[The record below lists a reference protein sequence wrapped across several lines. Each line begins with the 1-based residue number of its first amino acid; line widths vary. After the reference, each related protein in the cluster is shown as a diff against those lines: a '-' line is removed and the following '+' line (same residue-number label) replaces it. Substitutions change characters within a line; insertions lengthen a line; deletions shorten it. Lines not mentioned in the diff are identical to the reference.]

1 MSRQKGSKN
10 KPKQLNVEQVK
21 PAELHPISTRPVPK
35 RDGIYTKPVR
45 TVSPHD

>member
-10 KPKQLNVEQVK
+10 KAK
-21 PAELHPISTRPVPK
+21 PETAKPELHPISARPTPK

>member
-1 MSRQKGSKN
+1 MSRVKGSKN
-10 KPKQLNVEQVK
+10 KPKSLIVEQK
-21 PAELHPISTRPVPK
+21 PTELHPISTRPVPK